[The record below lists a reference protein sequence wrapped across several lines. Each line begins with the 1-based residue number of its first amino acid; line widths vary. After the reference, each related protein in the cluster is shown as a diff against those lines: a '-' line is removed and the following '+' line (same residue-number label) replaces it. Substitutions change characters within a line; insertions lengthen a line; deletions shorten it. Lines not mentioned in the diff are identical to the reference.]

1 MHGILMN
8 SILTYKFNFW
18 VFWHDIRRHKLELNE
33 KLLNYPFVS
42 HEVICKTCNKTKTIV
57 YENGLGN
64 YY

>member
-18 VFWHDIRRHKLELNE
+18 VFWHDIRRHKLKSNH
-33 KLLNYPFVS
+33 KTLNYPLVE
-42 HEVICKTCNKTKTIV
+42 HQVTCLDCEKTKIII
-57 YENGLGN
+57 YEDGLEN